1 MYITVFSGTNGSSI
15 NELSNPRGLA
25 LNSIS
30 GALYIA
36 DSDNHRVMSYLS
48 NVPTLVAG
56 GNGSGTS
63 NTQLNF
69 PNGLAFDSSSNSLYI
84 VNYASHNVVRWV
96 LGESSWTLVAG
107 SPAGT
112 AGVLSTMLYYPIGL
126 TLDAMGNIYVA
137 DYNNHRIQLFMRGKL
152 NGTTIAGVTSTA
164 GNHAYLL
171 YYPYGVAL
179 DSDFNLFVVDRSN
192 QRIQKFLRY

>member
-112 AGVLSTMLYYPIGL
+112 AGALSTMLYYPTSLI
-126 TLDAMGNIYVA
+126 LDAMGNMYVA
-137 DYNNHRIQLFMRGKL
+137 DFYNHRIQLFMRGKL
-152 NGTTIAGVTSTA
+152 NGTTIVGVTSTA

-171 YYPYGVAL
+171 YYPYGMAL
-179 DSDFNLFVVDRSN
+179 DSDFNLLVVDRSN
-192 QRIQKFLRY
+192 QRVQKFFRY